1 MRKGSVVQ
9 RHNQRCPR
17 DADGTLRP
25 HRCRGS
31 WAYAL
36 ELERFAD
43 GRRRQISKAGFP
55 TRRAAERALREVLE
69 REDAELV
76 HLHGLTTGDYLR
88 QWLDAK
94 HSLRATTKASYESH
108 LRLYLVPQIG
118 HVPLV
123 ALRPQHLDRM
133 YAGMVA
139 RPDGRLRA
147 AATVRRVH
155 ATLRSALNS
164 AVKRRLIAWN
174 PAVHIELPSAATP
187 RTVVW
192 TPAELE
198 VFLEAN
204 AGHRLYAL
212 FHLVAVAGLRRG
224 EVLGLSWD
232 DVDLE
237 RRFIRIRRQLLDT
250 AGASS
255 FGPPK
260 TRHGI
265 RTVPLDD
272 ATVDVLRDHR
282 DQQQAEARRARAAG
296 LWTETGLV
304 FTREDG
310 RCVRPDFVTK
320 EFPRLIQLAALPPIR
335 LHDLRHTSAS
345 LALAAGVPMKVV
357 SERLGHSSL
366 SITADLYTH
375 VSPVVAYDAADRIG
389 ALVHGRRRTSQQG
402 PDEPAP

>member
-1 MRKGSVVQ
+1 MQ

-17 DADGTLRP
+17 DPNGKLRP
-25 HRCRGS
+25 HKCRGS

-43 GRRRQISKAGFP
+43 GRRRQITKAGFR
-55 TRRAAERALREVLE
+55 TRRAAEEALRVVLA
-69 REDAELV
+69 REDLEIV
-76 HLHGLTTGDYLR
+76 SVHGLTTGDYLK
-88 QWLDAK
+88 QWLSSK
-94 HSLRATTKASYESH
+94 HSLRATTRMSYESH
-108 LRLYLVPQIG
+108 LRLYLLPQLG

-123 ALRPQHLDRM
+123 DLRPPHLDRM

-164 AVKRRLIAWN
+164 AVKRRLIAWS
-174 PAVHIELPSAATP
+174 PAAHVELPSAAAP

-192 TPAELE
+192 SPTELE

-224 EVLGLSWD
+224 EVLGLSWV
-232 DVDLE
+232 DVDLGQ
-237 RRFIRIRRQLLDT
+237 RAIRIRQQLLDT
-250 AGASS
+250 GATPS

-260 TRHGI
+260 TRSGA
-265 RTVPLDD
+265 RTVPLD
-272 ATVDVLRDHR
+272 AVTVDVLHDHR
-282 DQQQAEARRARAAG
+282 AQQDSEAQRARGAG
-296 LWTETGLV
+296 LWSQTGLV

-310 RCVRPDFVTK
+310 RSLRPDWISH
-320 EFPRLIQLAALPPIR
+320 EFQRTVKLAALPPIR

-375 VSPVVAYDAADRIG
+375 VSPAVAYDAADRIG
-389 ALVHGRRRTSQQG
+389 ALVPGRRRTSQHR
-402 PDEPAP
+402 PDESAP

>member
-1 MRKGSVVQ
+1 MRRGSVVQ

-25 HRCRGS
+25 HKCRGS

-43 GRRRQISKAGFP
+43 GRRRQITKAGFR
-55 TRRAAERALREVLE
+55 TRRAAEEALREVLA
-69 REDAELV
+69 REDLEIV
-76 HLHGLTTGDYLR
+76 RVHGLTTGNYLR
-88 QWLDAK
+88 QWLDSK
-94 HSLRATTKASYESH
+94 HSLRATTRMSYESH
-108 LRLYLVPQIG
+108 LRLYLLPQLG

-123 ALRPQHLDRM
+123 DLRPQHLDRM
-133 YAGMVA
+133 YAGMAA

-147 AATVRRVH
+147 VATIRRVH

-164 AVKRRLIAWN
+164 AVKRRLMAWS
-174 PAVHIELPSAATP
+174 PAAHVELPASAAP

-232 DVDLE
+232 DVDLDQ
-237 RRFIRIRRQLLDT
+237 RVIRVRQQLLDT
-250 AGASS
+250 GGSPS

-265 RTVPLDD
+265 RTVPL
-272 ATVDVLRDHR
+272 
-282 DQQQAEARRARAAG
+282 AG
-296 LWTETGLV
+296 LPKIMST
-304 FTREDG
+304 
-310 RCVRPDFVTK
+310 
-320 EFPRLIQLAALPPIR
+320 
-335 LHDLRHTSAS
+335 
-345 LALAAGVPMKVV
+345 
-357 SERLGHSSL
+357 
-366 SITADLYTH
+366 
-375 VSPVVAYDAADRIG
+375 
-389 ALVHGRRRTSQQG
+389 
-402 PDEPAP
+402 